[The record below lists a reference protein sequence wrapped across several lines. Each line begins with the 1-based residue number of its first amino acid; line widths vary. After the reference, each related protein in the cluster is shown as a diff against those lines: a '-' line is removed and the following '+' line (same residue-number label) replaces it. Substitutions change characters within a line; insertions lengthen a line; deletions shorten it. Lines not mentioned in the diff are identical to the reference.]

1 MNGTPFMS
9 NDIKLLELELLL
21 RKNTHI
27 PFVLKET
34 NYNINTRDLT
44 SKKTNKQSV
53 SYILNI
59 KINHIKI

>member
-34 NYNINTRDLT
+34 NNNINTRDLT
-44 SKKTNKQSV
+44 SKKNVQTKRFIHFKYQN
-53 SYILNI
+53 
-59 KINHIKI
+59 